1 MNAHAAIEATLRA
14 AEAALLDAQQR
25 GDVRA
30 IAALLASDFEE
41 IGSSGRRYDR
51 DSMLAALGTAKPD
64 AAEITDFSLRLL
76 AANLVLVNFRTRL
89 QRGDSVL
96 HSVRSSLWRRE
107 DGMWR
112 VAFHQGTPCADCA
125 A

>member
-1 MNAHAAIEATLRA
+1 MNAHAAIEATLHA

-25 GDVRA
+25 GDVDA

-51 DSMLAALGTAKPD
+51 DSMLAALGTAILD

-76 AANLVLVNFRTRL
+76 AADLALVNFRTRVR
-89 QRGDSVL
+89 RGDIVL
-96 HSVRSSLWRRE
+96 HSLRSSLWRRE
-107 DGMWR
+107 HDAWR
-112 VAFHQGTPCADCA
+112 IAFHQGTPCAG
-125 A
+125 

>member
-1 MNAHAAIEATLRA
+1 MNAHAAIEATLHA

-25 GDVRA
+25 GDVDA

-51 DSMLAALGTAKPD
+51 DSMLAALGTAILD

-76 AANLVLVNFRTRL
+76 AADLALVSFRTRVR
-89 QRGDSVL
+89 RGGIVL
-96 HSVRSSLWRRE
+96 HSLRSSLWRRE
-107 DGMWR
+107 YDAWR
-112 VAFHQGTPCADCA
+112 IAFHQGTPCAG
-125 A
+125 

>member
-1 MNAHAAIEATLRA
+1 MSAHAAIEATLHA

-25 GDVRA
+25 GDVDA

-51 DSMLAALGTAKPD
+51 DSMLAALGTARLD

-76 AANLVLVNFRTRL
+76 AADLALVNFRTRVR
-89 QRGDSVL
+89 RGDIVL
-96 HSVRSSLWRRE
+96 HSLRSSLWRRE
-107 DGMWR
+107 YDAWR
-112 VAFHQGTPCADCA
+112 IAFHQGTPCAG
-125 A
+125 